1 MRRPMFVPE
10 SKPVDE
16 LLREMQAQRSHLAIV
31 IDEYGGTAGVVSME
45 DIVEEIVGEITDEY
59 DIESVPVQ
67 RIDRDTVRMTA
78 RLPVED
84 LAQLFGVEI
93 PAGDDVETVGGLLAQ
108 ALGRVP
114 VPGASVEVHGLELL
128 AESAGGRRNHIDT
141 VLVRRLPEPGDE
153 VDVADEL
160 SDEPQAKEVAQ

>member
-1 MRRPMFVPE
+1 MPE
-10 SKPVDE
+10 SKPVDA
-16 LLREMQAQRSHLAIV
+16 LLREMQAQRAHLVVI

-59 DIESVPVQ
+59 DIETTPVQ
-67 RIDRDTVRMTA
+67 RIDADTVRLTA

-84 LAQLFGVEI
+84 LRELFGVDI
-93 PAGDDVETVGGLLAQ
+93 PSGDDVETVGGLLAQ

-114 VPGASVEVHGLELL
+114 IPGATVEVHGLELL

-141 VLVRRLPEPGDE
+141 VLVRRLPEPGADDAE
-153 VDVADEL
+153 ADVADERA
-160 SDEPQAKEVAQ
+160 EIHEVAS